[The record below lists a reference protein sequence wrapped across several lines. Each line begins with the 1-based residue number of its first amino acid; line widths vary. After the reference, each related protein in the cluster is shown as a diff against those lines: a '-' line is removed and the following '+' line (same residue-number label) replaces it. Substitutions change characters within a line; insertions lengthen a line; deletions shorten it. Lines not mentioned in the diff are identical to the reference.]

1 MNPSLRL
8 PAPPSAR
15 HASIQLHRLLLP
27 YAAVAGLALLSGC
40 DEPQRGA
47 AALSAAPAAEVSV
60 QTVRAGAVPITI
72 ELPGRTSPYLI
83 AEVRPQVGG
92 IIVKRPFDEGA
103 EIKAGDLL
111 YQIDPASYQ
120 AAYDSAR
127 ATLDKSEATL
137 SSLELKASRYKQLS
151 AIKAVSQQDYD
162 DAAAALN
169 QARADI
175 AVSRAALETAQI
187 NLAYTRV
194 TSPISGRIGRSAF
207 TQGALVTANQSSA
220 LATVQQLDPIYVDV
234 TQSSTEIMRL
244 RRELASGALTAGAG
258 TAKVKLFLDDGAP
271 YDLEGALAFSEVTVD
286 QGTGSITLRAVF
298 PNPKTELLPG
308 MYVRADIQQG
318 VNENAILLPQQGVT
332 RDQRGEPIAFF
343 VDAGG
348 KAQRRALKIARAIG
362 DKWLV
367 TDGAADGDQL
377 IVEGLQRVRPGS
389 PVKVAVKDGVAA
401 LAADAGP
408 ARFPQSRTAALP
420 TKD

>member
-1 MNPSLRL
+1 
-8 PAPPSAR
+8 
-15 HASIQLHRLLLP
+15 
-27 YAAVAGLALLSGC
+27 
-40 DEPQRGA
+40 
-47 AALSAAPAAEVSV
+47 
-60 QTVRAGAVPITI
+60 
-72 ELPGRTSPYLI
+72 
-83 AEVRPQVGG
+83 
-92 IIVKRPFDEGA
+92 
-103 EIKAGDLL
+103 
-111 YQIDPASYQ
+111 
-120 AAYDSAR
+120 
-127 ATLDKSEATL
+127 
-137 SSLELKASRYKQLS
+137 
-151 AIKAVSQQDYD
+151 
-162 DAAAALN
+162 
-169 QARADI
+169 
-175 AVSRAALETAQI
+175 
-187 NLAYTRV
+187 
-194 TSPISGRIGRSAF
+194 
-207 TQGALVTANQSSA
+207 
-220 LATVQQLDPIYVDV
+220 
-234 TQSSTEIMRL
+234 
-244 RRELASGALTAGAG
+244 
-258 TAKVKLFLDDGAP
+258 
-271 YDLEGALAFSEVTVD
+271 VTVD